1 VLEGASDQTLVTEI
15 CARHGIS
22 EGGFAEWG
30 GNSRAGAEHALKGA

>member
-22 EGGFAEWG
+22 EGEFAEWAET
-30 GNSRAGAEHALKGA
+30 SRAAAEHALKA